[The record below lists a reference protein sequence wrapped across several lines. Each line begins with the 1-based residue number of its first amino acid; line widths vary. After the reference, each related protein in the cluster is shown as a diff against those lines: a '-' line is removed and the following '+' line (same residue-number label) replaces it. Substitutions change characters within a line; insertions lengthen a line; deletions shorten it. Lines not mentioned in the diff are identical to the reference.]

1 MAPLPPVAA
10 GIWNGAMAA
19 PCAKYWSGTVAD
31 PNDGAVSVSS
41 TSICP
46 VVMSASPA
54 WAAAST
60 FTASFASAPS
70 VPVWDS
76 VSVALVPP
84 AVAVAEAMETPLA
97 PVTSSKLDAPT
108 PLANVVS
115 DSDTVTVAPF
125 SVAAVR
131 IAGDAMAALSVSSS
145 FTATCTAGRLGRP
158 KKSPP
163 PQMPLTRLWLMVAA
177 SSQPSASLA
186 AVTVKVCGVFQS
198 LWSNASR
205 VVRGV
210 PSVSSVTSALLLAA
224 STITEQLVPLVVL
237 GLAVSATV

>member
-1 MAPLPPVAA
+1 
-10 GIWNGAMAA
+10 MAA

-31 PNDGAVSVSS
+31 PNDGAVSAATS

-46 VVMSASPA
+46 VVRSASPA

-84 AVAVAEAMETPLA
+84 AVAVAEPMEIPET

-115 DSDTVTVAPF
+115 DSSDTVTVAPF
-125 SVAAVR
+125 SVAAVEDR
-131 IAGDAMAALSVSSS
+131 RRRDGGALRLVVVH
-145 FTATCTAGRLGRP
+145 CHLHGRE
-158 KKSPP
+158 
-163 PQMPLTRLWLMVAA
+163 TRRAEEVAA
-177 SSQPSASLA
+177 SRR
-186 AVTVKVCGVFQS
+186 C
-198 LWSNASR
+198 R
-205 VVRGV
+205 
-210 PSVSSVTSALLLAA
+210 
-224 STITEQLVPLVVL
+224 
-237 GLAVSATV
+237 